1 MVGFFEKN
9 KLTEAIVKARNLAG
23 SEEVYKVTKEEISS
37 LPKRIYNGNYLVEE
51 YVELKQ
57 MLTCD
62 GFAVGSNIQYI
73 FSNEYEEL
81 LLNTLNEQSGYI
93 IRTNHLYWNDIELL
107 KKIFAAC
114 KNILEVFTIEEQ
126 VTPFHFEWFMMTKV
140 NNLCFVRLEKDLVV
154 GQFRS

>member
-1 MVGFFEKN
+1 
-9 KLTEAIVKARNLAG
+9 
-23 SEEVYKVTKEEISS
+23 
-37 LPKRIYNGNYLVEE
+37 
-51 YVELKQ
+51 

-73 FSNEYEEL
+73 FSNGYEEL

-126 VTPFHFEWFMMTKV
+126 VTPFHFEWFYDDQSKQ
-140 NNLCFVRLEKDLVV
+140 FVFCEV
-154 GQFRS
+154 GKRFGGGAIPE